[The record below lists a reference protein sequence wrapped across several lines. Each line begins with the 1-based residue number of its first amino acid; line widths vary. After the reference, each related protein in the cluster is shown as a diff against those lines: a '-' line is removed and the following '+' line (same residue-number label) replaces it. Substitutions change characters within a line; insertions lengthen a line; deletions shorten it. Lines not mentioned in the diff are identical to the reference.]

1 MKRVRKT
8 AGCIE
13 QGPMRG
19 STGCAATRAS
29 HVTEEVN
36 MDARKL
42 LTVMAKVG
50 TSREPYSFRLFT
62 NLLLIDPNR
71 S

>member
-1 MKRVRKT
+1 
-8 AGCIE
+8 
-13 QGPMRG
+13 MRG

-62 NLLLIDPNR
+62 NLLPIDPNR